1 MKPALT
7 LLLTLVS
14 ILTSAIPVSAT
25 EVFSDFSIGNLGFSR
40 GREAGDR
47 GLPDDTFPWGF
58 SFGIRHPA
66 FETVDF
72 EMALRR
78 HHVTGN
84 TTELL
89 LTHRSNFVELGVGPY
104 VGIYNTEDKPAL
116 LQPGVLSR
124 LRFNLASF
132 GFLSLTARAPL
143 HDNPSSVGDYR
154 QVTQEYE
161 FGVFV
166 PNVVL
171 SLYYGSFAFD
181 QRTEDDFT
189 NDLFTTYQLRAHVFQ
204 KNVPYRIDLA
214 FGYHDYQK
222 EFLVSD
228 ETQAFGALVAGTRL
242 TADVSRQ
249 LTLFVELES
258 AVYAFGREELLG
270 RDGGGTFF
278 FRSGAGMRYLLA
290 PATISVMAAQEQ

>member
-7 LLLTLVS
+7 FLLTLVS
-14 ILTSAIPVSAT
+14 ILTSTMPLLAT
-25 EVFSDFSIGNLGFSR
+25 ELFSDFSIGNLGFSR
-40 GREAGDR
+40 GREAGDQ
-47 GLPDDTFPWGF
+47 GLPDNTFPWGF

-66 FETVDF
+66 FDTVDL

-89 LTHRSNFVELGVGPY
+89 LVHRSDFVELGVGPY
-104 VGIYNTEDKPAL
+104 LGIYNSADKPAL
-116 LQPGVLSR
+116 LQPGVFSR
-124 LRFNLASF
+124 LRFNLATF

-154 QVTQEYE
+154 QLTQEYE

-166 PNVVL
+166 PKVVL

-181 QRTEDDFT
+181 QRSEDDFI

-222 EFLVSD
+222 EFLLAD
-228 ETQAFGALVAGTRL
+228 ETHAFGALVAGTRI
-242 TADVSRQ
+242 TADINQQ
-249 LTLFVELES
+249 LSLFVELES
-258 AVYAFGREELLG
+258 AVYAFGHRELLG
-270 RDGGGTFF
+270 RDGGDTFF
-278 FRSGAGMRYLLA
+278 FRSGAGMRYRLA
-290 PATISVMAAQEQ
+290 PAHIPAAPQD